1 VPLQGHWERQNTP
14 LRRLGKRESRLA
26 AVVAA
31 AIALSVAIGTYFVLS
46 QSDPAL
52 APGCVK
58 LVSGSTMG
66 GVQETLCGNAAA
78 SRCSAYLARND
89 DAVRPLHDA
98 CRKAGYN

>member
-31 AIALSVAIGTYFVLS
+31 VIALSVAIGTFLALS
-46 QSDPAL
+46 NPEPAL
-52 APGCVK
+52 APGCVR

-66 GVQETLCGNAAA
+66 GGQETLCGKAAA
-78 SRCSAYLARND
+78 ARCAAYVARTD
-89 DAVRPLHDA
+89 DAARPLHDA